1 MRPMWNSLCVKNFQ
15 VHICEEHQNGLS
27 RRTSDDSLFQAYPIY
42 LVMMV
47 SSYGQALEKALS

>member
-15 VHICEEHQNGLS
+15 VCICEKHQNGWF
-27 RRTSDDSLFQAYPIY
+27 RETSDDSLFQAYPIY

-47 SSYGQALEKALS
+47 SSSGQVLEKVLS